1 MALAALTATQPDI
14 VFYNAGVDVYPK
26 LTEAQVGERDQ
37 IVAEHL
43 RGLGCKTILV
53 MAGGYG
59 DYKTIAEMHVG
70 TIANL
75 TIITNSTVTK

>member
-1 MALAALTATQPDI
+1 MDRSVVIEVWKVAAVERLA
-14 VFYNAGVDVYPK
+14 
-26 LTEAQVGERDQ
+26 GERDR

-59 DYKTIAEMHVG
+59 DYKTIAEMHAD
-70 TIANL
+70 TIAAICG
-75 TIITNSTVTK
+75 TY